1 MNSLQVMEVL
11 RDSLEPYVSDSSLQW
26 SPPEGF
32 SLFETTPTSLGT
44 VYSGST
50 HTAFALIK
58 REGAPRLAGVLE
70 STVSIVGQSGEDR
83 VTMEVEPAPLPNL
96 TPTQSYEL
104 ASILDRVATW
114 SKLQEMEM
122 NLTSSSRKNS
132 QNDNDKTQEP
142 EPKRIKLNGSSL
154 NGKMVDSELCDE
166 LIELSLSSG
175 IPCGLTCFRGC
186 GLVQQL
192 LPPKPP
198 TITSHTLT
206 AKKTSSYS
214 QKRLDQLRKMQSRN
228 RKRQVGPLTT
238 SAQPTTMCSMAINTF
253 TTLGTTLKTM
263 ASSIGLVLPD
273 PIEVHNGHRIDDH
286 LQYHSQK
293 KTTLHWDDT
302 KGKLVYPS
310 FYRTPV
316 TNGTNGVKTP
326 YVHSNGHRTT
336 PSSESSSDD
345 EDFISDTDSNSS
357 MDPDWD
363 DLRRPSEL
371 RPLIQMQLYSGAW
384 PMVRPF
390 SYAVGV
396 PLDEV
401 RKLIEKET
409 KKSAVTGSEEES
421 EKSNIWT
428 TALAISCLEEY
439 FPQFRAE
446 WEVVGMKGQQWI
458 EANLCQE
465 TDMSAQ
471 EVYQVSRSL
480 VARWR

>member
-1 MNSLQVMEVL
+1 MEVL
-11 RDSLEPYVSDSSLQW
+11 RDSLEPYVLDSSLQW

-32 SLFETTPTSLGT
+32 SLLETTPTLLGT

-50 HTAFALIK
+50 HTAFVLIK
-58 REGAPRLAGVLE
+58 QEGPLRSAGVLE
-70 STVSIVGQSGEDR
+70 STVSIVGRSGEER
-83 VTMEVEPAPLPNL
+83 VTMEVKPAPLPNL

-114 SKLQEMEM
+114 SKLQEMEIK
-122 NLTSSSRKNS
+122 LTSSSRKNS
-132 QNDNDKTQEP
+132 QNDSDKTQEP
-142 EPKRIKLNGSSL
+142 EPKRIKLNGSFL
-154 NGKMVDSELCDE
+154 NGKMVDSELCND
-166 LIELSLSSG
+166 LLELSCSSG

-192 LPPKPP
+192 LPHKPP
-198 TITSHTLT
+198 TTTSHSAHTFT

-214 QKRLDQLRKMQSRN
+214 QKRLDQLQKMQSRN

-238 SAQPTTMCSMAINTF
+238 SSQPTTMCSVAINTF

-273 PIEVHNGHRIDDH
+273 PIEGHRIDDH
-286 LQYHSQK
+286 LHYHSHK
-293 KTTLHWDDT
+293 KTTLHWDDA

-310 FYRTPV
+310 FYRTSKEPV
-316 TNGTNGVKTP
+316 TNGTKIP
-326 YVHSNGHRTT
+326 SNGHRTT
-336 PSSESSSDD
+336 PSSESLSDD
-345 EDFISDTDSNSS
+345 EDFISDTD
-357 MDPDWD
+357 PDWD
-363 DLRRPSEL
+363 DLQRPSEL
-371 RPLIQMQLYSGAW
+371 LQLIQMQLYSGAW
-384 PMVRPF
+384 PMVRAF

-401 RKLIEKET
+401 RKLMEKET
-409 KKSAVTGSEEES
+409 KSAVTGSEEERK
-421 EKSNIWT
+421 KSNVWT
-428 TALAISCLEEY
+428 TALAVSCLEEY

-458 EANLCQE
+458 EANLCEE

-471 EVYQVSRSL
+471 EVYETSRHL
-480 VARWR
+480 LARWH

>member
-1 MNSLQVMEVL
+1 MNHPLQVMEVL
-11 RDSLEPYVSDSSLQW
+11 RDSLEPYLSDSSLQW

-32 SLFETTPTSLGT
+32 SLLETTPTSLGT

-50 HTAFALIK
+50 HTAFALIR
-58 REGAPRLAGVLE
+58 REGPPRSAAVLE
-70 STVSIVGQSGEDR
+70 STVSIVGQSG
-83 VTMEVEPAPLPNL
+83 VTMEVKPAPLPNL

-132 QNDNDKTQEP
+132 QNETQEP

-166 LIELSLSSG
+166 LIGLSLSSG

-192 LPPKPP
+192 LPHKPP
-198 TITSHTLT
+198 TISSHPTHT

-238 SAQPTTMCSMAINTF
+238 SSQPTTVCSMAINTF

-293 KTTLHWDDT
+293 KTTLHWDDA

-310 FYRTPV
+310 FYRTSKEPV
-316 TNGTNGVKTP
+316 TNGTKIP
-326 YVHSNGHRTT
+326 YAHSNGHRTT

-384 PMVRPF
+384 PMVRAF

-409 KKSAVTGSEEES
+409 KSVITGSEDES
-421 EKSNIWT
+421 EKSNVWT

-439 FPQFRAE
+439 FPHLRAE

-458 EANLCQE
+458 EANLSQE
-465 TDMSAQ
+465 TDLSAK
-471 EVYQVSRSL
+471 EVYGISRSL